1 MSATV
6 IDVLGGSKVLGKRA
20 DSGFNMVERIR
31 EGLPYSSLEALM
43 RRLKLTREEA
53 SASLAV
59 PLRTLARRKRERK
72 LSATE
77 SDRLYRL
84 ARVGS
89 QALAIFGTE
98 EAAAHWLRSRIPALG
113 MAVPLDLLDT
123 DAGALEVQNVLFR
136 VQHGVY
142 S

>member
-1 MSATV
+1 MSASV
-6 IDVLGGSKVLGKRA
+6 IDVLGGAKVLGKRA

-43 RRLKLTREEA
+43 RRLNLTREEA

-84 ARVGS
+84 ARVG
-89 QALAIFGTE
+89 A
-98 EAAAHWLRSRIPALG
+98 EAARILGGDRSAATWLRTQVPALR
-113 MAVPLDLLDT
+113 MQIPLDLLDT
-123 DAGALEVQNVLFR
+123 AAGAAQVEEVLGR
-136 VQHGVY
+136 IEYGLY